1 MKKINF
7 TKMQSLGNDFVVIDQ
22 IKSTTLLSKKLIKKI
37 SDRNYGIGCDQVL
50 ILEKSNKKDIFFK
63 YKIYNK
69 DGSESGQCGNGAKCI
84 AKYYFDTYG
93 KRKKNIQ
100 IETITNKM
108 SLNFIK
114 ENLYEVDM
122 GVPSFKHKDLNINEK
137 NYQFKENSDIN
148 NHFNYKG
155 KKYHYKLVSVGNPH
169 AVFMCKGIER
179 VNLEDFSMNFNKQN
193 IFLKGVN
200 ISIVENI
207 KKNHWLAR
215 IYERGSGET
224 KACGSAAC
232 AISAC
237 LKFFKN
243 TQSKNNYIHMQGGK
257 AQVKWSGKKLESV
270 YLLGTASYVFNGTYN
285 I

>member
-1 MKKINF
+1 
-7 TKMQSLGNDFVVIDQ
+7 MQSLGNDFVVIDQ

-122 GVPSFKHKDLNINEK
+122 GVPSFKHKDLNINDK

>member
-1 MKKINF
+1 
-7 TKMQSLGNDFVVIDQ
+7 
-22 IKSTTLLSKKLIKKI
+22 
-37 SDRNYGIGCDQVL
+37 
-50 ILEKSNKKDIFFK
+50 
-63 YKIYNK
+63 
-69 DGSESGQCGNGAKCI
+69 
-84 AKYYFDTYG
+84 
-93 KRKKNIQ
+93 
-100 IETITNKM
+100 M

-243 TQSKNNYIHMQGGK
+243 TQSKNNYIHMKGGK
-257 AQVKWSGKKLESV
+257 AQVKWSGNKLESV
-270 YLLGTASYVFNGTYN
+270 YLLGTDHHSLMRYIN
-285 I
+285 IKIMTA

>member
-1 MKKINF
+1 MRKINF
-7 TKMQSLGNDFVVIDQ
+7 VKMESLGNDFVIIDQ
-22 IKSTTLLSKKLIKKI
+22 MKNTLQLNKKLVKI
-37 SDRNYGIGCDQVL
+37 ICDRNYGIGCDQIL
-50 ILEKSNKKDIFFK
+50 ILEKSDKKDILFK
-63 YKIYNK
+63 YKIYNS

-100 IETITNKM
+100 IETITNQM
-108 SLNFIK
+108 SLNFLK

-122 GVPSFKHKDLNINEK
+122 GVPSFKYKDLHVDKKNYKFKESSNIN
-137 NYQFKENSDIN
+137 NY
-148 NHFNYKG
+148 FNYKG
-155 KKYHYKLVSVGNPH
+155 KKYYYKLVSVGNPH
-169 AVFMCKGIER
+169 AVFLCKRIEGID
-179 VNLEDFSMNFNKQN
+179 LEDFSANFNKKKF
-193 IFLKGVN
+193 FLKGIN

-207 KKNHWLAR
+207 KTNHWQAR

-232 AISAC
+232 AISIC
-237 LKFFKN
+237 LKFFANIK
-243 TQSKNNYIHMQGGK
+243 SKNHYIHMHGGK
-257 AQVKWSGKKLESV
+257 AQVKWSGKDLEPV

>member
-22 IKSTTLLSKKLIKKI
+22 IKSTTQLSKKLIKKI

-243 TQSKNNYIHMQGGK
+243 TQSKNNYIHMKGGK

>member
-1 MKKINF
+1 MSKINF

-22 IKSTTLLSKKLIKKI
+22 IKKTFQLNKNLIKKI
-37 SDRNYGIGCDQVL
+37 CDRNYGIGCDQVL
-50 ILEKSNKKDIFFK
+50 ILERSDKKSIFFK
-63 YKIYNK
+63 YKIYNA

-108 SLNFIK
+108 SLSFLK
-114 ENLYEVDM
+114 ENFYEVEM
-122 GVPSFKHKDLNINEK
+122 GVPSFRYKDLNIDEK
-137 NYQFKENSDIN
+137 NYKFKENSNIN
-148 NHFNYKG
+148 SHFNYKG
-155 KKYHYKLVSVGNPH
+155 KKYYYKLVSIGNPH
-169 AVFMCKGIER
+169 AVFMCKGIDV
-179 VNLEDFSMNFNKQN
+179 VNLEDFSMHFNKKN

-207 KKNHWLAR
+207 KSNHWRAR
-215 IYERGSGET
+215 VYERGSGET

-232 AISAC
+232 AISVC
-237 LKFFKN
+237 LKFFGN
-243 TQSKNNYIHMQGGK
+243 TLSKNNYIHMQGGK

-270 YLLGTASYVFNGTYN
+270 CLLGTSSYVFNGTYN